1 MSGTTPDILDAAR
14 AAVTQRG
21 AAYGPPAAAFL
32 ALLAK
37 HWSLILGHEVTASQ
51 AGRMMI
57 AFKLARLAQNPGHRD
72 SIVDVAGYAFMLG
85 ELPGCAESECYQQ
98 SGVSRQLEADS
109 RKLTAESEMK

>member
-1 MSGTTPDILDAAR
+1 MSPPDILDAAR

-21 AAYGPPAAAFL
+21 AAYGPAAAFL

-85 ELPGCAESECYQQ
+85 ELPGCAGESCGKGGPPRHQDTKEED
-98 SGVSRQLEADS
+98 R
-109 RKLTAESEMK
+109 